1 MVTELYENA
10 VRSADTSE
18 PFGPSTDLDE
28 VTLDGVV
35 HAGDWPHNEE
45 PLRWLF
51 ATKGRGRLVIHAIN
65 EVATGDPTFQNKSS
79 LAKSADVS
87 RHSVHRHIEELEELN
102 VYEKRGGDGTHIHHR
117 PNRNSRVIAAL
128 YKANQEILEYADAD
142 F

>member
-18 PFGPSTDLDE
+18 TFGPSTDLDG
-28 VTLDGVV
+28 VTIDGVV
-35 HAGDWPHNEE
+35 HADNWSHNED

-51 ATKGRGRLVIHAIN
+51 ATKGRGRLVMYAIN
-65 EVATGDPTFQNKSS
+65 EVASGDPIFQNKSA

-102 VYEKRGGDGTHIHHR
+102 IYDKKGGDGTHIRHR

-142 F
+142 L